1 MQLYQLHSYNLKWLE
16 DYIKMLSYFAED
28 NF

>member
-16 DYIKMLSYFAED
+16 DYIEMLSYFAED